1 MIRLFRRLLPASLV
15 SRVMLYYGLTLLLF
29 LVTTVAALTAH
40 EFEQEI
46 DTSQQQAVMMIEVLS
61 QTVADSAVI
70 GDYDT
75 IKRTLDKA
83 IIRSQFT
90 KARFIDLDGG
100 VIQSSVTAPYSKNS
114 PDFLKNWLAGELTD
128 INKNITVGG
137 KDYGVLR
144 LTFDVD
150 EVSASL
156 WSVVETGMLIALLS
170 LLGGLLMVWL
180 PLRLWLNQLQRSQE
194 MVGRSI
200 FAGGPEDRQK
210 LIDAAPLE
218 FRETLRSLEKTA
230 NQLRSQLA
238 DREQTLHSLR
248 RLVGDL
254 LPHQTGE
261 IDQEVDINTLISTI
275 NMLVNERQHAARQME
290 IAKNLSESTSRAKSA
305 FLANM
310 SHEIRTPMNGILG
323 MTQLL
328 QADSVSDEE
337 RQQYAGIIL
346 NSGKVLLNILN
357 DVLDL
362 SKIEAGKLQLVEDD
376 FNPVSL
382 VRETIELFSAT
393 ARAKSLR
400 IDLAASKLSSAHY
413 FNDSIRIRE
422 MISNLISNALKFTS
436 QGDIVVGIRELE
448 TNGKQSTLEFS
459 VRDTGIGIPAESIAK
474 LFQPFSQVDAS
485 TTRNYGGT
493 GLGLS
498 MVKALAKMMGGDVGV
513 ESTPGQGSRF
523 WFTIRARIDTAEAEV
538 AGMMPANASA
548 FSKESTPITGRILVV
563 EDLATNRIV
572 IKTMLK
578 RLGIDC
584 DEASNGEEAVERIQ
598 YDAAGYDLVLM
609 DIQMPVMDGLKATK
623 LIREWERDHAKK
635 RTPITALTAGAYTE
649 DRQSCEDAGMDDYL
663 TKPIVATELKAMLN
677 RWLSGT
683 ETTTTRGGT
692 GPEIAQRQD
701 RHAICK

>member
-1 MIRLFRRLLPASLV
+1 MYRLFRRLLPASLV
-15 SRVMLYYGLTLLLF
+15 SRVMLYYGLTLFLF
-29 LVTTVAALTAH
+29 LTTTVAAITAH

-46 DTSQQQAVMMIEVLS
+46 DTSQQQAVMMIEVLA

-75 IKRTLDKA
+75 IKRSLDKA
-83 IIRSQFT
+83 IIRSEFT
-90 KARFIDLDGG
+90 KARFIDIDGG
-100 VIQSSVTAPYSKNS
+100 VVQSSVTTPQSKTS
-114 PDFLKNWLAGELTD
+114 PELLRNWLAGKLLD
-128 INKNITVGG
+128 VNKNIAVGG

-150 EVSASL
+150 EVAASL
-156 WSVVETGMLIALLS
+156 WEVIETGTLIALLS
-170 LLGGLLMVWL
+170 LIGGLLMVWL
-180 PLRLWLNQLQRSQE
+180 PLRQWLDTLQRSQE
-194 MVGRSI
+194 LVGSSVI
-200 FAGGPEDRQK
+200 TASPEDQQK
-210 LIDAAPLE
+210 LIESAPLE

-238 DREQTLHSLR
+238 DREKTLHSLR

-275 NMLVNERQHAARQME
+275 NMLVNERQQAARQME

-337 RQQYAGIIL
+337 RRQYAGIIL

-362 SKIEAGKLQLVEDD
+362 SKIEAGKLQLVEDN
-376 FNPVSL
+376 FNPVS
-382 VRETIELFSAT
+382 VIRETVELFSAT
-393 ARAKSLR
+393 AKAKSLR
-400 IDLAASKLSSAHY
+400 IDLAVNKLSSANY
-413 FNDSIRIRE
+413 ISDSVRLRE
-422 MISNLISNALKFTS
+422 MISNLISNAVKFTDR
-436 QGDIVVGIRELE
+436 GGIVVGIRELD
-448 TNGKQSTLEFS
+448 NDGSQAMLEFS
-459 VRDTGIGIPAESIAK
+459 VSDTGIGIPAESLSK

-485 TTRNYGGT
+485 NTRKHGGT

-498 MVKALAKMMGGDVGV
+498 IVGALAKLMGGDVGV
-513 ESTPGQGSRF
+513 ESTPGQGARF
-523 WFTIRARIDTAEAEV
+523 WFTIRSRVGASD
-538 AGMMPANASA
+538 AGVSGKNSPAATP
-548 FSKESTPITGRILVV
+548 FSKDSSPITGRVLVV

-584 DEASNGEEAVERIQ
+584 DDASNGEEAVKRIQ
-598 YDAAGYDLVLM
+598 SDAVGYDLVLM
-609 DIQMPVMDGLKATK
+609 DIQMPVMDGLKATE
-623 LIREWERDHAKK
+623 LIRQWERDHAKA
-635 RTPITALTAGAYTE
+635 RTPIAALTAGAYAE
-649 DRQSCEDAGMDDYL
+649 DRQNCKDAGMDDYL
-663 TKPIVATELKAMLN
+663 TKPIVVVELKAVLD
-677 RWLSGT
+677 RWLAGADN
-683 ETTTTRGGT
+683 RNNQ
-692 GPEIAQRQD
+692 GPRQT
-701 RHAICK
+701 

>member
-1 MIRLFRRLLPASLV
+1 MYRLFRRLLPASLV
-15 SRVMLYYGLTLLLF
+15 SRVLLYYGFTLFLF
-29 LVTTVAALTAH
+29 LVTTVAAITAH

-46 DTSQQQAVMMIEVLS
+46 DTSQQQAVMMIEVMA

-75 IKRTLDKA
+75 IKRSLDKA
-83 IIRSQFT
+83 VIRSEFT
-90 KARFIDLDGG
+90 KARFIDIDGG
-100 VIQSSVTAPYSKNS
+100 VVQSSVTAPKSQTS
-114 PDFLKNWLAGELTD
+114 PDFLKNWLAGQLSD
-128 INKNITVGG
+128 VNKNIAVGG

-156 WSVVETGMLIALLS
+156 WEVVETGTLIALLS
-170 LLGGLLMVWL
+170 LMGGLLMVWL
-180 PLRLWLNQLQRSQE
+180 PLRQWLNTLQRSQE
-194 MVGRSI
+194 LVGSSVI
-200 FAGGPEDRQK
+200 AASPEVQQK
-210 LIDAAPLE
+210 LIESAPLE

-238 DREQTLHSLR
+238 DREKILHSLR

-254 LPHQTGE
+254 LPHETGE

-275 NMLVNERQHAARQME
+275 NMLVNERQQATRQME

-337 RQQYAGIIL
+337 RRQYAGIIL

-362 SKIEAGKLQLVEDD
+362 SKIEAGKLQLVEDN
-376 FNPVSL
+376 FNPVS
-382 VRETIELFSAT
+382 VIRETVELFSAT
-393 ARAKSLR
+393 AKAKSLR
-400 IDLAASKLSSAHY
+400 IDLAVNKLSSANY
-413 FNDSIRIRE
+413 ISDSVRLRE

-436 QGDIVVGIRELE
+436 QGGVVVGIRELE
-448 TNGKQSTLEFS
+448 SDGRHAKLEFS
-459 VRDTGIGIPAESIAK
+459 VSDTGIGIPAEGIAK

-485 TTRNYGGT
+485 TTRKHGGT
-493 GLGLS
+493 GLGLYI
-498 MVKALAKMMGGDVGV
+498 VDALAKMMGGDVGV
-513 ESTPGQGSRF
+513 ESTPGQGARF
-523 WFTIRARIDTAEAEV
+523 WFTIRAGVGAAD
-538 AGMMPANASA
+538 AGVSNKGSPAATP
-548 FSKESTPITGRILVV
+548 FSKHSNPISGRVLVV

-584 DEASNGEEAVERIQ
+584 DDASNGEEAVKRIQ
-598 YDAAGYDLVLM
+598 SDAVGYDLVLM
-609 DIQMPVMDGLKATK
+609 DIQMPVMDGLKAAE
-623 LIREWERDHAKK
+623 LIRQWEHDHAKA
-635 RTPITALTAGAYTE
+635 RTPIAALTAGAYAE
-649 DRQSCEDAGMDDYL
+649 DRQNCKNAGMDDYL
-663 TKPIVATELKAMLN
+663 TKPIVVAELKTVLE
-677 RWLSGT
+677 RWLAGT
-683 ETTTTRGGT
+683 DDRNNQ
-692 GPEIAQRQD
+692 GPRQTL
-701 RHAICK
+701 

>member
-1 MIRLFRRLLPASLV
+1 VYRLFRRLLPASLV
-15 SRVMLYYGLTLLLF
+15 SRVLLYYGFTLFLF
-29 LVTTVAALTAH
+29 LVTTVAAITAH

-46 DTSQQQAVMMIEVLS
+46 DTSQQQAVMMIEVMA

-75 IKRTLDKA
+75 IKRSLDKA
-83 IIRSQFT
+83 VIRSEFT
-90 KARFIDLDGG
+90 KARFIDIDGG
-100 VIQSSVTAPYSKNS
+100 VVQSSVTAPKSKTS
-114 PDFLKNWLAGELTD
+114 PDFLKNWLAGQLSD
-128 INKNITVGG
+128 VNKNIAVGG

-156 WSVVETGMLIALLS
+156 WEVVETGTLIALLS
-170 LLGGLLMVWL
+170 LMGGLLMVWL
-180 PLRLWLNQLQRSQE
+180 PLRQWLNTLQRSQE
-194 MVGRSI
+194 LVGSSVI
-200 FAGGPEDRQK
+200 AASPEVQQK
-210 LIDAAPLE
+210 LIESAPLE

-238 DREQTLHSLR
+238 DREKILHSLR

-254 LPHQTGE
+254 LPHETGE

-275 NMLVNERQHAARQME
+275 NMLVNERQQATRQME

-337 RQQYAGIIL
+337 RRQYAGIIL

-362 SKIEAGKLQLVEDD
+362 SKIEAGKLQLVEDG
-376 FNPVSL
+376 FNPVS
-382 VRETIELFSAT
+382 VIRETVELFSAT
-393 ARAKSLR
+393 AKAKSLR
-400 IDLAASKLSSAHY
+400 IDLDVNKLSSANY
-413 FNDSIRIRE
+413 ISDSVRLRE

-436 QGDIVVGIRELE
+436 QGGIVVGVRELE
-448 TNGKQSTLEFS
+448 SDGSHAKLEFS
-459 VRDTGIGIPAESIAK
+459 VSDTGIGIPAEGIAK

-485 TTRNYGGT
+485 TTRKHGGT

-498 MVKALAKMMGGDVGV
+498 IVGALAKLMGGDVGV
-513 ESTPGQGSRF
+513 ESTPGQGARF
-523 WFTIRARIDTAEAEV
+523 WFTIRAGVGAAD
-538 AGMMPANASA
+538 AGVSGKHSPAATP
-548 FSKESTPITGRILVV
+548 FSKHSNPISGRVLVV

-584 DEASNGEEAVERIQ
+584 DDASNGEEAVKRIQ
-598 YDAAGYDLVLM
+598 SDAVGYDLVLM
-609 DIQMPVMDGLKATK
+609 DIQMPVMDGLKAAE
-623 LIREWERDHAKK
+623 LIRQWEHDHAKA
-635 RTPITALTAGAYTE
+635 RTPIAALTAGAYAE
-649 DRQSCEDAGMDDYL
+649 DRQNCKNAGMDDYL
-663 TKPIVATELKAMLN
+663 TKPIVVAELKTVLE
-677 RWLSGT
+677 RWLAGAD
-683 ETTTTRGGT
+683 ERNN
-692 GPEIAQRQD
+692 QRPPQN
-701 RHAICK
+701 

>member
-1 MIRLFRRLLPASLV
+1 MYRLFRRLLPASLI
-15 SRVMLYYGLTLLLF
+15 SRVMLYYGLTLFLF
-29 LVTTVAALTAH
+29 LTTTVAAITAH

-46 DTSQQQAVMMIEVLS
+46 DTSQQQAVMMIEVLA

-75 IKRTLDKA
+75 IKRSLDKA
-83 IIRSQFT
+83 IIRSEFT
-90 KARFIDLDGG
+90 KARFIDIDGG
-100 VIQSSVTAPYSKNS
+100 AVQSSVMAPQARTS
-114 PDFLKNWLAGELTD
+114 PEFLKNWLAGKLLD
-128 INKNITVGG
+128 VNKNIAVGG

-150 EVSASL
+150 EVAASL
-156 WSVVETGMLIALLS
+156 WEVIETGTLIALFS
-170 LLGGLLMVWL
+170 LIGGLLMVWL
-180 PLRLWLNQLQRSQE
+180 PLRQWLNTLQLSQE
-194 MVGRSI
+194 LVGSSVI
-200 FAGGPEDRQK
+200 AASPEDQQK
-210 LIDAAPLE
+210 LIESAPLE

-238 DREQTLHSLR
+238 DREKTLHSLR

-254 LPHQTGE
+254 LPHHAGE

-290 IAKNLSESTSRAKSA
+290 IAKDLSESTSRAKSA

-337 RQQYAGIIL
+337 RRQYAGIIL
-346 NSGKVLLNILN
+346 NSGKVLLNSLN

-362 SKIEAGKLQLVEDD
+362 SKIEAGKLQLVEDN
-376 FNPVSL
+376 FNPISVI
-382 VRETIELFSAT
+382 RETVELFSAT

-400 IDLAASKLSSAHY
+400 VDLAVSKLSSASY
-413 FNDSIRIRE
+413 ISDSVRLRE
-422 MISNLISNALKFTS
+422 MISNLISNALKFTA
-436 QGDIVVGIRELE
+436 QGGIVVGIRELE
-448 TNGKQSTLEFS
+448 SDGRKSMLEFS
-459 VRDTGIGIPAESIAK
+459 VSDTGVGIPAESLSN

-485 TTRNYGGT
+485 TTRKHGGT

-498 MVKALAKMMGGDVGV
+498 IVGALAKLMGGDVGV
-513 ESTPGQGSRF
+513 ESTPGQGARF
-523 WFTIRARIDTAEAEV
+523 WFTIKARVGAPD
-538 AGMMPANASA
+538 AGVPGKISPAATP
-548 FSKESTPITGRILVV
+548 FSKDRSPITGRVLVV

-584 DEASNGEEAVERIQ
+584 DDASNGEEAVKLIQ
-598 YDAAGYDLVLM
+598 SDAVGYDLVLM
-609 DIQMPVMDGLKATK
+609 DIQMPVMDGLKATE
-623 LIREWERDHAKK
+623 LIRQWERDHAKA
-635 RTPITALTAGAYTE
+635 RTPIAALTAGAYAE
-649 DRQSCEDAGMDDYL
+649 DRQNCKDAGMDDYL
-663 TKPIVATELKAMLN
+663 TKPIVVVELKAVLD
-677 RWLSGT
+677 RWLAGADN
-683 ETTTTRGGT
+683 RNNQ
-692 GPEIAQRQD
+692 GPRQT
-701 RHAICK
+701 

>member
-1 MIRLFRRLLPASLV
+1 MYRLFRRLLPASLV
-15 SRVMLYYGLTLLLF
+15 SRVLLYYGFTLFLF
-29 LVTTVAALTAH
+29 LVTTVAAITAH

-46 DTSQQQAVMMIEVLS
+46 DTSQQQAVMMIEVMA

-75 IKRTLDKA
+75 IKRSLDKA
-83 IIRSQFT
+83 VIRSEFT
-90 KARFIDLDGG
+90 KARFIDIDGG
-100 VIQSSVTAPYSKNS
+100 VLQSSVTPPQSKTS
-114 PDFLKNWLAGELTD
+114 PDFLKNWLAGQLSD
-128 INKNITVGG
+128 VNKNIAVGG

-156 WSVVETGMLIALLS
+156 WEVVETGTLIALLS
-170 LLGGLLMVWL
+170 LMGGLLMVWL
-180 PLRLWLNQLQRSQE
+180 PLRQWLNTLQRSQE
-194 MVGRSI
+194 LVGSSVI
-200 FAGGPEDRQK
+200 AASPEDQQK
-210 LIDAAPLE
+210 LIEAAPLE

-238 DREQTLHSLR
+238 DREKTLHSLR

-254 LPHQTGE
+254 LPHENGE

-275 NMLVNERQHAARQME
+275 NMLVNERQQATRQME

-337 RQQYAGIIL
+337 RRQYAGIIL

-362 SKIEAGKLQLVEDD
+362 SKIEAGKLQLVEDN
-376 FNPVSL
+376 FNLVS
-382 VRETIELFSAT
+382 VIRETVELFSAT
-393 ARAKSLR
+393 AKAKSLR
-400 IDLAASKLSSAHY
+400 IDLAVNKLSSANY
-413 FNDSIRIRE
+413 ISDSVRLRE

-436 QGDIVVGIRELE
+436 QGGIVVGIRELE
-448 TNGKQSTLEFS
+448 SDGSHAKLEFS
-459 VRDTGIGIPAESIAK
+459 VSDTGIGIPAEGIAK

-485 TTRNYGGT
+485 TTRKHGGT

-498 MVKALAKMMGGDVGV
+498 IVGALAKLMGGDVGV
-513 ESTPGQGSRF
+513 ESTPGQGARF
-523 WFTIRARIDTAEAEV
+523 WFTIRAGVGAADAGVSGKHSTAAT
-538 AGMMPANASA
+538 P
-548 FSKESTPITGRILVV
+548 FSKNSSPISGRVLVV

-584 DEASNGEEAVERIQ
+584 DDASNGEEAVKRIQ
-598 YDAAGYDLVLM
+598 SDAVGYDLVLM
-609 DIQMPVMDGLKATK
+609 DIQMPLMDGLKATE
-623 LIREWERDHAKK
+623 LIRAWERDHAKA
-635 RTPITALTAGAYTE
+635 RTPIAALTAGAYAE
-649 DRQSCEDAGMDDYL
+649 DRQNCVDAGMDDYL
-663 TKPIVATELKAMLN
+663 TKPIVVVELKTVLD
-677 RWLSGT
+677 RWLAGADDRT
-683 ETTTTRGGT
+683 IRGSAR
-692 GPEIAQRQD
+692 PES
-701 RHAICK
+701 RHR

>member
-1 MIRLFRRLLPASLV
+1 
-15 SRVMLYYGLTLLLF
+15 MLYYGLTLFLF
-29 LVTTVAALTAH
+29 LTTTVAAITAH

-46 DTSQQQAVMMIEVLS
+46 DTSQQQAVMMIEVLA

-75 IKRTLDKA
+75 IKRSLDKA
-83 IIRSQFT
+83 IIRSEFT
-90 KARFIDLDGG
+90 KARFIDIDGG
-100 VIQSSVTAPYSKNS
+100 VVQSSVTTPQSKTS
-114 PDFLKNWLAGELTD
+114 PELLRNWLAGKLLD
-128 INKNITVGG
+128 VNKNIAVGG

-150 EVSASL
+150 EVAASL
-156 WSVVETGMLIALLS
+156 WEVIETGTLIALLS
-170 LLGGLLMVWL
+170 LIGGLLMVWL
-180 PLRLWLNQLQRSQE
+180 PLRQWLDTLQRSQE
-194 MVGRSI
+194 LVGSSVI
-200 FAGGPEDRQK
+200 TASPEDQQK
-210 LIDAAPLE
+210 LIESAPLE

-238 DREQTLHSLR
+238 DREKTLHSLR

-275 NMLVNERQHAARQME
+275 NMLVNERQQAARQME

-337 RQQYAGIIL
+337 RRQYAGIIL

-362 SKIEAGKLQLVEDD
+362 SKIEAGKLQLVEDN
-376 FNPVSL
+376 FNPVS
-382 VRETIELFSAT
+382 VIRETVELFSAT
-393 ARAKSLR
+393 AKAKSLR
-400 IDLAASKLSSAHY
+400 IDLAVNKLSSANY
-413 FNDSIRIRE
+413 ISDSVRLRE
-422 MISNLISNALKFTS
+422 MISNLISNAVKFTDR
-436 QGDIVVGIRELE
+436 GGIVVGIRELD
-448 TNGKQSTLEFS
+448 NDGSQAMLEFS
-459 VRDTGIGIPAESIAK
+459 VSDTGIGIPAESLSK

-485 TTRNYGGT
+485 NTRKHGGT

-498 MVKALAKMMGGDVGV
+498 IVGALAKLMGGDVGV
-513 ESTPGQGSRF
+513 ESTPGQGARF
-523 WFTIRARIDTAEAEV
+523 WFTIRSRVGASD
-538 AGMMPANASA
+538 AGVSGKNSPAATP
-548 FSKESTPITGRILVV
+548 FSKDSSPITGRVLVV

-584 DEASNGEEAVERIQ
+584 DDASNGEEAVKRIQ
-598 YDAAGYDLVLM
+598 SDAVGYDLVLM
-609 DIQMPVMDGLKATK
+609 DIQMPVMDGLKATE
-623 LIREWERDHAKK
+623 LIRQWERDHAKA
-635 RTPITALTAGAYTE
+635 RTPIAALTAGAYAE
-649 DRQSCEDAGMDDYL
+649 DRQNCKDAGMDDYL
-663 TKPIVATELKAMLN
+663 TKPIVVVELKAVLY
-677 RWLSGT
+677 RWLAGADN
-683 ETTTTRGGT
+683 RNNQ
-692 GPEIAQRQD
+692 GPRQT
-701 RHAICK
+701 

>member
-1 MIRLFRRLLPASLV
+1 VL
-15 SRVMLYYGLTLLLF
+15 LYYGFTLFLF
-29 LVTTVAALTAH
+29 LVTTVAAITAH

-46 DTSQQQAVMMIEVLS
+46 DTSQQQAVMMIEVMA

-75 IKRTLDKA
+75 IKRSLDKA
-83 IIRSQFT
+83 VIRSEFT
-90 KARFIDLDGG
+90 KARFIDIDGG
-100 VIQSSVTAPYSKNS
+100 VVQSSVTAPKSKTS
-114 PDFLKNWLAGELTD
+114 PDFLKNWLAGQLSD
-128 INKNITVGG
+128 VNKNIAVGG

-156 WSVVETGMLIALLS
+156 WEVVETGTLIALLS
-170 LLGGLLMVWL
+170 LMGGLLMVWL
-180 PLRLWLNQLQRSQE
+180 PLRQWLNTLQRSQE
-194 MVGRSI
+194 LVGSSVI
-200 FAGGPEDRQK
+200 AASPEVQQK
-210 LIDAAPLE
+210 LIESAPLE

-238 DREQTLHSLR
+238 DREKILHSLR

-254 LPHQTGE
+254 LPHETGE

-275 NMLVNERQHAARQME
+275 NMLVNERQQATRQME

-337 RQQYAGIIL
+337 RRQYAGIIL

-362 SKIEAGKLQLVEDD
+362 SKIEAGKLQLVEDG
-376 FNPVSL
+376 FNPVS
-382 VRETIELFSAT
+382 VIRETVELFSAT
-393 ARAKSLR
+393 AKAKSLR
-400 IDLAASKLSSAHY
+400 IDLDVNKLSSANY
-413 FNDSIRIRE
+413 ISDSVRLRE

-436 QGDIVVGIRELE
+436 QGGIVVGVRELE
-448 TNGKQSTLEFS
+448 SDGSHAKLEFS
-459 VRDTGIGIPAESIAK
+459 VSDTGIGIPAEGIAK

-485 TTRNYGGT
+485 TTRKHGGT

-498 MVKALAKMMGGDVGV
+498 IVGALAKLMGGDVGV
-513 ESTPGQGSRF
+513 ESTPGQGARF
-523 WFTIRARIDTAEAEV
+523 WFTIRAGVGAAD
-538 AGMMPANASA
+538 AGVSGKHSPAATP
-548 FSKESTPITGRILVV
+548 FSKHSNPISGRVLVV

-584 DEASNGEEAVERIQ
+584 DDASNGEEAVKRIQ
-598 YDAAGYDLVLM
+598 SDAVGYDLVLM
-609 DIQMPVMDGLKATK
+609 DIQMPVMDGLKAAE
-623 LIREWERDHAKK
+623 LIRQWEHDHAKA
-635 RTPITALTAGAYTE
+635 RTPIAALTAGAYAE
-649 DRQSCEDAGMDDYL
+649 DRQNCKNAGMDDYL
-663 TKPIVATELKAMLN
+663 TKPIVVAELKTVLE
-677 RWLSGT
+677 RWLAGAD
-683 ETTTTRGGT
+683 ERNN
-692 GPEIAQRQD
+692 QRPPQN
-701 RHAICK
+701 